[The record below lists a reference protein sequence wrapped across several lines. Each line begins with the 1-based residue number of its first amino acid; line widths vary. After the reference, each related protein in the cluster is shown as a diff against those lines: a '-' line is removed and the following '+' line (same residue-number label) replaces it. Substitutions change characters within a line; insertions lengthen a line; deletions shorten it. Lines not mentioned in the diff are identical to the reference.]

1 METPANRF
9 KQALGEGRVL
19 IGLWLALGDPV
30 AAEICAG
37 AGFDW
42 LLIDA
47 EHGPQ
52 DIPGV
57 LAQLQAIA
65 AYPASNA
72 VVRVPSADAVAI
84 KEYLDLGAETLLVPM
99 IDSGAEAAAVVD
111 AARYPPQG
119 SRGIGGA
126 RAARWG
132 RYPRYVAEAN
142 AQVCLIVQVE
152 TATGLANL
160 EEIAGCDGVDA
171 VLIGPAD
178 LAASLGHPGDV
189 THPTV
194 QQAIFDALGRIRACG
209 KPAGI
214 MIRDEAMIRRCI
226 DEGAAFVAVGVDTLM
241 LAAATSALAER
252 FGEAAGGSGRS

>member
-1 METPANRF
+1 MAMETPANRF
-9 KQALGEGRVL
+9 KQALGEGRAQ

-42 LLIDA
+42 LVIDA

-52 DIPGV
+52 HLPGV

-65 AYPASNA
+65 GYPDCSA

-84 KEYLDLGAETLLVPM
+84 KQYLDVGAETLLVPM
-99 IDSGAEAAAVVD
+99 IDSAAEAAAVVD
-111 AARYPPQG
+111 AARYPPLG

-142 AQVCLIVQVE
+142 AQVCLIVQIE
-152 TATGLANL
+152 TAAGLANL
-160 EEIAGCDGVDA
+160 EAIAGCDGVDA

-178 LAASLGHPGDV
+178 LAASLGHPGV
-189 THPTV
+189 VSHPAV
-194 QQAIFDALGRIRACG
+194 EDAIFDALRRIRASG

-214 MIRDEAMIRRCI
+214 MVRDEAIARRCLA
-226 DEGAAFVAVGVDTLM
+226 EGAGFVAVGVDTLL
-241 LAAATSALAER
+241 LAAATGSLAASYR
-252 FGEAAGGSGRS
+252 KG